1 LGTYLAD
8 LNNKIVFNDNAI
20 FALSKSKSPSEVTLR
35 SAEWAVITQID
46 GHKTVKDISEVLSM
60 ENEEAIGLFN
70 ELLQKELIDLQAM
83 EEDKLEYV
91 PADFFKMLE
100 AELTKVIGPVA
111 PLILDDTIME
121 MDTTKDH
128 CLPERIPELIE
139 MVSEEIVDSQ
149 KKVKF
154 QQIMLNQLKGMM

>member
-1 LGTYLAD
+1 
-8 LNNKIVFNDNAI
+8 
-20 FALSKSKSPSEVTLR
+20 
-35 SAEWAVITQID
+35 
-46 GHKTVKDISEVLSM
+46 
-60 ENEEAIGLFN
+60 
-70 ELLQKELIDLQAM
+70 
-83 EEDKLEYV
+83 
-91 PADFFKMLE
+91 MLE

>member
-1 LGTYLAD
+1 MAD
-8 LNNKIVFNDNAI
+8 LNNKVVFNDNAI

-46 GHKTVKDISEVLSM
+46 GHKTVKDISDLLSM
-60 ENEEAIGLFN
+60 GNDEAIGLFN
-70 ELLQKELIDLQAM
+70 ELVQKELIELQSM
-83 EEDKLEYV
+83 DEDKPEYV

-111 PLILDDTIME
+111 PLILDDTLME
-121 MDTTKDH
+121 MDTNKDH

-139 MVSEEIVDSQ
+139 MVSEEIVDGQ

-154 QQIMLNQLKGMM
+154 QQIMLNQLKGMI

>member
-1 LGTYLAD
+1 MED
-8 LNNKIVFNDNAI
+8 LNKKVEFNENAV

-46 GHKTVKDISEVLSM
+46 GHKTVKDISNLLSM
-60 ENEEAIGLFN
+60 GNDEAIGLFH
-70 ELLQKELIDLQAM
+70 ELIKKELIELQSM
-83 EEDKLEYV
+83 DEEKMDYI
-91 PADFFKMLE
+91 PADFFNMLE

-139 MVSEEIVDSQ
+139 MLSEEIVDSE

>member
-1 LGTYLAD
+1 M
-8 LNNKIVFNDNAI
+8 NKKVEFNENAV

-46 GHKTVKDISEVLSM
+46 GHKTVKDISNLLSM
-60 ENEEAIGLFN
+60 GNDEAIGLFH
-70 ELLQKELIDLQAM
+70 ELIKKELIELQSM
-83 EEDKLEYV
+83 DEEKMDYI
-91 PADFFKMLE
+91 PADFFNMLE

-139 MVSEEIVDSQ
+139 MLSEEIVDSE

>member
-1 LGTYLAD
+1 MAD
-8 LNNKIVFNDNAI
+8 LNNKVVFNDNAI

-46 GHKTVKDISEVLSM
+46 GHKTVKDISELLSLG
-60 ENEEAIGLFN
+60 NDEAIGLFN
-70 ELLQKELIDLQAM
+70 ELVQKELIELQSM
-83 EEDKLEYV
+83 EEDKPDYV
-91 PADFFKMLE
+91 PAEFFNMLE

-111 PLILDDTIME
+111 PLILEDTIME
-121 MDTTKDH
+121 MDTNKDH
-128 CLPERIPELIE
+128 YIPERIPELIE

-154 QQIMLNQLKGMM
+154 QQIMLNQLKGMI

>member
-1 LGTYLAD
+1 LED
-8 LNNKIVFNDNAI
+8 LNKKVEFNENAV

-46 GHKTVKDISEVLSM
+46 GHKTVKDISNLLSM
-60 ENEEAIGLFN
+60 GNDEAIGLFH
-70 ELLQKELIDLQAM
+70 ELIKKELIELQSM
-83 EEDKLEYV
+83 DEEKMDYI
-91 PADFFKMLE
+91 PADFFNMLE

-139 MVSEEIVDSQ
+139 MLSEEIVDSE